1 MSLQPSYKTSL
12 FYISF
17 SLYIPVLC
25 IHNSVLSLYCILKLI
40 HLRVYVMYSICLE
53 YPCIG
58 LILSFPFSLYAVVVV
73 LIRDNKVDTNDL
85 PRNLIA
91 SRKNELPPP
100 YDRMSNNND
109 VYTAAVWNRPRD
121 VKTNF
126 TLGDGTMTRGR
137 GGTPEYMNVRLMS
150 GQLYGAFYYIRLESD
165 TGRVVCINDL
175 LFANLELLKS

>member
-1 MSLQPSYKTSL
+1 M
-12 FYISF
+12 
-17 SLYIPVLC
+17 
-25 IHNSVLSLYCILKLI
+25 
-40 HLRVYVMYSICLE
+40 E
-53 YPCIG
+53 YPFIG

-91 SRKNELPPP
+91 NRNNELPPP

-109 VYTAAVWNRPRD
+109 VYTAAVWNRPGD

-126 TLGDGTMTRGR
+126 TLGDGTMTRGPDGS
-137 GGTPEYMNVRLMS
+137 GGTRDYVNERLMS

-165 TGRVVCINDL
+165 TGRVVCINYL
-175 LFANLELLKS
+175 LFANLELKL